1 VLLAVPN
8 FSEGRDPDAIG
19 AIHTAFAGGD
29 ATALD
34 LHSDPVH
41 NRSVVTLAG
50 PAGVLSDALVRGARA
65 CIERIDMRGHRGEH
79 PCVGALDVCP
89 VVWLTEGDREPA
101 RADALAAARAIGS
114 GGVPVIF
121 YGDLAS
127 APERRERAFLRA
139 GGLPELSRRIDAG
152 ELRPDV
158 GPPEPH
164 PSAGVTLVTA
174 RPPLAAFNVVLDT
187 GDVGVARAVA
197 ARLREAG
204 GGPVGVRAIAVDLA
218 GRAQVSTNVHDP
230 IAVPLARVAD
240 LVAALAGEHDV
251 RPAAAEIVGLV
262 PEASLEGFPRELEIE
277 GFDPERQVIERR
289 ITAEAA

>member
-1 VLLAVPN
+1 MLLAVPN
-8 FSEGRDPDAIG
+8 FSEGRDPGAIE
-19 AIHTAFAGGD
+19 AIHTAFASGD

-41 NRSVVTLAG
+41 NRSVVTVAG
-50 PAGVLSDALVRGARA
+50 PAGVLSEALVRGARA
-65 CIERIDMRGHRGEH
+65 CIERIDMRGHRGAH

-114 GGVPVIF
+114 EGVPVIF

-139 GGLPELSRRIDAG
+139 GGLPELSRRIGAG

-230 IAVPLARVAD
+230 IAVPLARVVE
-240 LVAALAGEHDV
+240 LVAALAGERDA

-277 GFDPERQVIERR
+277 DFDPERQVIERR

>member
-1 VLLAVPN
+1 MLLAVPN
-8 FSEGRDPDAIG
+8 FSEGRDEDAIG
-19 AIHTAFAGGD
+19 AIHAAFASGD

-41 NRSVVTLAG
+41 NRSVVTLGG
-50 PAGVLSDALVRGARA
+50 PAGTLSEALARGARA
-65 CIERIDMRGHRGEH
+65 CIERIDMGEHRGAH

-89 VVWLTEGDREPA
+89 VVWFTEADREA
-101 RADALAAARAIGS
+101 AFADAEAAARAIAAE
-114 GGVPVIF
+114 GVPIFF

-127 APERRERAFLRA
+127 APESRERAFLRA
-139 GGLPELSRRIDAG
+139 GGLPELSRRIAAG
-152 ELRPDV
+152 ELRPDM

-174 RPPLAAFNVVLDT
+174 RAPLAAFNVVLDT
-187 GDVGVARAVA
+187 DDVAVARAVA

-204 GGPVGVRAIAVDLA
+204 GGPAGVRAIAVDLA

-230 IAVPLARVAD
+230 IAVPLARVVE
-240 LVAALAGEHDV
+240 LVAALAVEHDA

-262 PEASLEGFPRELEIE
+262 PEASLVGFPRELEIE

-289 ITAEAA
+289 IAAEAA